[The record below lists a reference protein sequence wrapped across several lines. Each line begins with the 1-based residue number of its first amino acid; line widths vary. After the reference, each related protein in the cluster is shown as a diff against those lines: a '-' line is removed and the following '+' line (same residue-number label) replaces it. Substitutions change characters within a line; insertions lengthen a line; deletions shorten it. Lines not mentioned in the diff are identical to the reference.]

1 MDLEE
6 NKRKRERN
14 VPIESQESWYNH
26 IFRTIAREN
35 LPKTAF
41 TRPTSS
47 LVYPLT

>member
-35 LPKTAF
+35 LPKATF

-47 LVYPLT
+47 LVYPVT